1 MGKNNAHGGET
12 PEQRLK
18 RFQTNGPIETIET
31 LLNSIDNFFNNEIYA
46 VLLGYQVCNFA
57 ANPKPIFSLENKLFT
72 YLGKISYGLYMF
84 HPLAIICAVKIFLVL
99 YYTKSILVYPL
110 TVAVAIV
117 LAALSYQFFE
127 KYFIKKKVKYS
138 AVVSGDNV
146 K

>member
-1 MGKNNAHGGET
+1 MNH
-12 PEQRLK
+12 
-18 RFQTNGPIETIET
+18 
-31 LLNSIDNFFNNEIYA
+31 IYA
-46 VLLGYQVCNFA
+46 QSGGFVVKLTVTDTIGCKNINYIKQRVRIA
-57 ANPKPIFSLENKLFT
+57 PKPIFSLENKLFT

-84 HPLAIICAVKIFLVL
+84 HPLAIICAVKICLVL
-99 YYTKSILVYPL
+99 NYTKSILVYPL